1 MPTIKITDTVSADIS
16 SVSVNPNQLTS
27 ALVKYVRS
35 PAVNIVLLPDLV
47 NALQQPLLTA
57 KSTPLSLGLKFSDKV
72 DFSTSA
78 NPELTFAA
86 GVRQNVNVNATPGAK
101 LFPADLFG
109 SAITVND
116 GEGWLSLA
124 LSGTVNLGLAATA
137 GDLNFGITAGGAI
150 ATEYFRKFAVD
161 ATTPTVAEA
170 LEEVLSDFTLP
181 ADVSDLNAMQTDDI
195 STVDGNGMFK
205 LSGSVSIA
213 ASANPLATPNLPL
226 VNQTIA
232 LQSGAS
238 LAVGASFQLSGSYQ
252 IRTRKLTGAFVELG
266 YYRKKGTQ
274 WSVSATA
281 SAGVGV
287 TFGKTELLAKL
298 IAGLTG
304 KPEADLI
311 QLINGGLSDVEIQ
324 QIQDEIGKSI
334 NHSLEA
340 SLDLELSSSPTDEAA
355 FLYRIDTSALDVESS
370 RAIHAALD
378 GDLSELTAFEKND
391 DGHGTI
397 AKGVTMLRSSLKNI
411 RDNKTSLKI
420 NLIGLLN
427 FSSVF
432 ELIQKGEVVF
442 EPVTGDLTINETV
455 SGTGIG
461 ILTLPANQ
469 DKLRKIKFDSLL
481 ITSAYRASRAISTM
495 QVTSSDVHF
504 AFNQNTNEH
513 TMSDYLDGLIGLGLI
528 NVGVKRQ
535 LMSGFHGSGPSTYLL
550 RVEFGDDACKAMFL
564 SPDGEPRTQLAYE
577 AIGRNAMQVLLL
589 PGEQLSG
596 NLDDADKYRRDIL
609 ASDDI
614 WAKLK
619 VAGQP
624 SFGQIL
630 PLLAN
635 DAVKLSVVCSDYS
648 AVMWWAESM
657 ASTAQKLADM
667 RKFVDATNPATL
679 QGNKRFKFLR
689 NDLQNHV
696 AGVVAKSGMQFGLP
710 FGLIALYQ
718 AALPFGEPNGIIVSN
733 SITKFF
739 TPAIAARG

>member
-1 MPTIKITDTVSADIS
+1 MPTIKITDTLSADIS
-16 SVSVNPNQLTS
+16 SVSANPNQLTS
-27 ALVKYVRS
+27 ALVKYVTS

-47 NALQQPLLTA
+47 AALEHPLLTA
-57 KSTPLSLGLKFSDKV
+57 RSTPLSLGLKFSHKV
-72 DFSTSA
+72 DFGTSA
-78 NPELTFAA
+78 NPELTIAA
-86 GVRQNVNVNATPGAK
+86 GVTQNVNVNATPGAK

-109 SAITVND
+109 SAITVNN

-124 LSGTVNLGLAATA
+124 LNGTVNLGLAGTA
-137 GDLNFGITAGGAI
+137 GDLNFGISAGGAI

-181 ADVSDLNAMQTDDI
+181 ADVSDLNAMRTGDI
-195 STVDGNGMFK
+195 STVSGNGMFK
-205 LSGSVSIA
+205 LSGSVSVS
-213 ASANPLATPNLPL
+213 ASVNPLATPNLPL
-226 VNQTIA
+226 VNQAITV
-232 LQSGAS
+232 QTGAS
-238 LAVGASFQLSGSYQ
+238 LDVGASFQLSGSYQ
-252 IRTRKLTGAFVELG
+252 IRARKLTGTSLELG

-274 WSVSATA
+274 WSVSVTA

-287 TFGKTELLAKL
+287 SFGKTELLAKL
-298 IAGLTG
+298 IGGLTG

-311 QLINGGLSDVEIQ
+311 QLINGGLSDGEILR
-324 QIQDEIGKSI
+324 IQDEIGKSI
-334 NHSLEA
+334 NHSLKA
-340 SLDLELSSSPTDEAA
+340 SLDLELSSSNTDEAA
-355 FLYRIDTSALDVESS
+355 FLYRIDTSALDGESS
-370 RAIHAALD
+370 RAVHAALD
-378 GDLSELTAFEKND
+378 GDLSQLTALEKND
-391 DGHGTI
+391 DGHGVI
-397 AKGVTMLRSSLKNI
+397 ANGVAMLRSSLKNV

-455 SGTGIG
+455 SGTRIG
-461 ILTLPANQ
+461 ILTLPAAH

-528 NVGVKRQ
+528 NIGLKQQ
-535 LMSGFHGSGPSTYLL
+535 LMSGFHGSGPSTCLL
-550 RVEFGDDACKAMFL
+550 RVEFGDAACEAMFL
-564 SPDGEPRTQLAYE
+564 SPDGEPRPQLEYE
-577 AIGRNAMQVLLL
+577 VIGRSAMQVLLL
-589 PGEQLSG
+589 PGDQ
-596 NLDDADKYRRDIL
+596 NDADKYRRDIL
-609 ASDDI
+609 ANDDT
-614 WAKLK
+614 WAKLTD
-619 VAGQP
+619 AGQP
-624 SFGQIL
+624 SFGQSL
-630 PLLAN
+630 PSLAN
-635 DAVKLSVVCSDYS
+635 DAVRLNVVRSDYT

-657 ASTAQKLADM
+657 ASTAQKLAAM
-667 RKFVDATNPATL
+667 RKFIGTASPATL
-679 QGNKRFKFLR
+679 QGNNRFNFLR

-710 FGLIALYQ
+710 FGLVALYQ
-718 AALPFGEPNGIIVSN
+718 AAFPLAGPNGIIVSD

-739 TPAIAARG
+739 APAVAARGVA